1 MKQKRIILLVVF
13 FLAAM
18 VALLAVLH
26 LSSGKMVKQGQV
38 EIIRQDQKQ
47 KIDGSDIARIPVKG
61 ELVNGKGE
69 ARAVDA
75 KGSLL
80 ADVLSS
86 VGIDPAEVAVLKVTA
101 QDEFSAEISGEE
113 LLEKDKVYLISE
125 DDGTVALVV
134 FGDSNAKRNVKNVAR
149 IEVDPE

>member
-1 MKQKRIILLVVF
+1 M
-13 FLAAM
+13 
-18 VALLAVLH
+18 
-26 LSSGKMVKQGQV
+26 
-38 EIIRQDQKQ
+38 
-47 KIDGSDIARIPVKG
+47 
-61 ELVNGKGE
+61 
-69 ARAVDA
+69 
-75 KGSLL
+75 
-80 ADVLSS
+80 LSS